1 MRLWKGVKSVPE
13 EIKLT
18 DNYTVEDDFIYFCNY
33 DDRCGIVSS
42 RCLELPA
49 IADSCYVDVQDVF
62 PP

>member
-42 RCLELPA
+42 QCLELPA
-49 IADSCYVDVQDVF
+49 IADSCYVDV
-62 PP
+62 